1 MAHVMYMTVR
11 GQKQGTF
18 KGEGSARGKGRIL
31 LVSFEMGAVSPRDA
45 ASGLPSGKRQYQ
57 PVKVGKEIGASSPQ
71 FLSALATNEN
81 LVSVD
86 IEFLSTDT
94 EGEETVD
101 FTIELTNASV
111 ASFAE
116 SIDTGEAGGPLVD
129 TRRLER
135 IEFTFQKIAMA
146 DIPGDTSF
154 ADDWTVAT

>member
-1 MAHVMYMTVR
+1 MAHLMYMTVR

-18 KGEGSARGKGRIL
+18 KGDGSARAKGRIP
-31 LVSFEMGAVSPRDA
+31 LVSFEMGAVSLRDA
-45 ASGLPSGKRQYQ
+45 ASDQASGKRRYQ
-57 PVKVGKEIGASSPQ
+57 PVTVRKEIGASSPQ

-86 IEFLSTDT
+86 IEFLTTDT
-94 EGEETVD
+94 EGEEAVD
-101 FTIELTNASV
+101 FTVELTNAFV

-116 SIDTGEAGGPLVD
+116 SVDTGEAGGPLVD

-135 IEFTFQKIAMA
+135 IEFIFQKIAVA
-146 DIPGDTSF
+146 DIPGETSF